1 MNLWL
6 PGPSRLIVILHVP
19 KPLTVVIEICAVS
32 TGDYIHLNRHFRYA
46 AYQVINVEVA
56 LLFNASS
63 LP

>member
-1 MNLWL
+1 
-6 PGPSRLIVILHVP
+6 
-19 KPLTVVIEICAVS
+19 VVIEICAVS